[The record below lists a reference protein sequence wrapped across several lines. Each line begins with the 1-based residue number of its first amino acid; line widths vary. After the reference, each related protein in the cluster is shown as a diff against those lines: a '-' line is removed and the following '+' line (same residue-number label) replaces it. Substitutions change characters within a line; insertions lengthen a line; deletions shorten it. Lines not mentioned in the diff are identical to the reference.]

1 MPNQKPRVL
10 IADKM
15 SPSATEVF
23 KNRGVDVDVIT
34 GLEKDE
40 LIKIIGDYDGLAV
53 RSSTRP
59 DAEIIAAAKNLKVI
73 GRAGIGVD
81 NIDIKASTD
90 RGVVV
95 MNTPFGN
102 AITTAEH
109 AIAMLFSA
117 ARQIPSASARTQN
130 GEWPKSDFKGV
141 ELFNKTLG
149 LIGCGNIGTLVA
161 ERALGLKMKVIA
173 FDPYLTEERAVK
185 LGVEKVELDALFQ
198 RADAI
203 TLHTPLVESTKNIVN
218 RKRLGM
224 TKKGVIIVNCARG
237 GLVDE
242 EALKDALDAGHVR
255 AAALDVF
262 AVEPAKQHPLFGTP
276 NFIATP
282 HLGASTLEAQENVAV
297 QVAEQMADYLLTG
310 AVSNALNTPSIS
322 AEEAPR
328 LKPWVDLA
336 DKIGTLMGQLLHSP
350 VKAVEITY
358 KGGITELNNKPMTAA
373 ALAGLLKN
381 AMPEANM
388 VSAPVLAKERGI
400 ELTESYVDEAERAE
414 SLIRVTV
421 TTAERKFAIVGT
433 IYRGEPRI
441 VRLFGVPMDAAFAK
455 DMLYIRNDD
464 RPGFVGKLGQL
475 LGDAKVNIATFSMG
489 RMEQGGEAVC
499 LVAIDGCA
507 DEATLEAIRD
517 IEQVKIVDPVCL

>member
-1 MPNQKPRVL
+1 MPRVL

-15 SPSATEVF
+15 SPSATDVF

-34 GLEKDE
+34 GLSKEE
-40 LIKIIGDYDGLAV
+40 LIKIIPDYDGLAV

-59 DAEIIAAAKNLKVI
+59 DAEIIALATNLKVI

-81 NIDIKASTD
+81 NIDIKAATD
-90 RGVVV
+90 RGIVV

-130 GEWPKSDFKGV
+130 GEWPKSDFKGT

-149 LIGCGNIGTLVA
+149 VIGCGNIGALVA

-173 FDPYLTEERAVK
+173 YDPYLTEERAVK
-185 LGVEKVELDALFQ
+185 LGVTKVELDEIFK

-203 TLHTPLVESTKNIVN
+203 TLHTPLTESTKGIVSKD
-218 RKRLGM
+218 RIAEL
-224 TKKGVIIVNCARG
+224 KKGAIIVNCARG

-242 EALKDALDAGHVR
+242 EALKDALESGHIR

-262 AVEPAKQHPLFGTP
+262 AVEPAKDNQLFGTP

-328 LKPWVDLA
+328 LKPWVDLS
-336 DKIGTLMGQLLHSP
+336 DKLGTMMGQLLRSP
-350 VKAVEITY
+350 VEAVELTF
-358 KGGITELNNKPMTAA
+358 KGGITDLNTKPMTAA
-373 ALAGLLKN
+373 ALAGLLKS
-381 AMPEANM
+381 AMPEANA
-388 VSAPVLAKERGI
+388 VSAPVLAKQRGI
-400 ELTESYVDEAERAE
+400 EVKESFVGEAERAE
-414 SLIRVTV
+414 SLIRLTV
-421 TTAERKFAIVGT
+421 ETEERKFAIVGT

-441 VRLFGVPMDAAFAK
+441 VRLFGVSMDAGFSEN
-455 DMLYIRNDD
+455 MLYVRNADK
-464 RPGFVGKLGQL
+464 PGFIGKLGQI
-475 LGDAKVNIATFSMG
+475 LGDNKINIATFSLG
-489 RMEQGGEAVC
+489 RMDQGGEAVC
-499 LVAIDGCA
+499 LVSVDGRVP
-507 DEATLEAIRD
+507 DNVITQIKATD
-517 IEQVKIVDPVCL
+517 HVKIVDAVSL

>member
-1 MPNQKPRVL
+1 MPKVL

-15 SPSATEVF
+15 SVAATEVF
-23 KNRGVDVDVIT
+23 KARGVDVDVIT
-34 GLEKDE
+34 GLSKDE
-40 LIKIIGDYDGLAV
+40 LIKIIPEYDGLAV

-59 DAEIIAAAKNLKVI
+59 DAEIIASAKNLKVI

-81 NIDIKASTD
+81 NIDIAAATD
-90 RGVVV
+90 QGVVV

-109 AIAMLFSA
+109 AIAMLLSA
-117 ARQIPSASARTQN
+117 ARQIPAASQRTQN
-130 GEWPKSDFKGV
+130 GEWPKSDFKGT

-149 LIGCGNIGTLVA
+149 LVGCGNIGSLVA

-185 LGVEKVELDALFQ
+185 LGVEKVELETLFR

-203 TLHTPLVESTKNIVN
+203 TLHTPLVESTKGIVS
-218 RKRLGM
+218 RERLAI
-224 TKKGVIIVNCARG
+224 TKKGIIIINCARG

-242 EALKDALDAGHVR
+242 DALKDALESGHVR

-262 AVEPAKQHPLFGTP
+262 EVEPAKENPLFGVK

-297 QVAEQMADYLLTG
+297 QVAEQISDYLLTG

-336 DKIGTLMGQLLHSP
+336 DKMGSLMGHLLHNP
-350 VKAVEITY
+350 VKKIELTY
-358 KGGITELNNKPMTAA
+358 KGAITKLNTTPMSAA

-381 AMPEANM
+381 AMPEVNM
-388 VSAPVLAKERGI
+388 VSAPVIAKERGI
-400 ELTESYVDEAERAE
+400 GLTESFIEEAERAE
-414 SLIRVTV
+414 SLIRITV
-421 TTAERKFAIVGT
+421 ETNERKFAIVGT
-433 IYRGEPRI
+433 IYRSEPRI
-441 VRLFGVPMDAAFAK
+441 VRLFGVPMDAAFSEN
-455 DMLYIRNDD
+455 MLYIRNDD
-464 RPGFVGKLGQL
+464 RPGFVGKLGNL
-475 LGDAKVNIATFSMG
+475 LGDANINIATFSMG

-499 LVAIDGCA
+499 LVSIDDQPSHSVCEKIA
-507 DEATLEAIRD
+507 Q
-517 IEQVKIVDPVCL
+517 IEQVKIVDSVQI

>member
-1 MPNQKPRVL
+1 MPKVL

-15 SPSATEVF
+15 SPSAMEVF

-34 GLEKDE
+34 GLNKDE
-40 LIKIIGDYDGLAV
+40 LMKIIPDYDGLAV

-59 DAEIIAAAKNLKVI
+59 DAEIITAAKNLKVI

-81 NIDIKASTD
+81 NIDIKAATD
-90 RGVVV
+90 HGVVV

-102 AITTAEH
+102 AVTTAEH

-117 ARQIPSASARTQN
+117 ARQIPSASTRTQN
-130 GEWPKSDFKGV
+130 GEWPKSDFKGT

-149 LIGCGNIGTLVA
+149 LIGCGNIGALVA

-173 FDPYLTEERAVK
+173 YDPYLTEERAVK

-218 RKRLGM
+218 RERLGM

-242 EALKDALDAGHVR
+242 EALKDALEAGHVR

-262 AVEPAKQHPLFGTP
+262 AVEPAKEHPLFGTP

-336 DKIGTLMGQLLHSP
+336 SKLGTLMGQLLHSP
-350 VKAVEITY
+350 AKNVELTFKGEITQ
-358 KGGITELNNKPMTAA
+358 LNTKPMSAA
-373 ALAGLLKN
+373 ALAGLLKT

-400 ELTESYVDEAERAE
+400 EVKESYINEAERAD
-414 SLIRVTV
+414 SLIRLTV
-421 TTAERKFAIVGT
+421 ETTERKFAIVGT

-441 VRLFGVPMDAAFAK
+441 VRLFGVPMDAAFSEN
-455 DMLYIRNDD
+455 MLYIRNDD
-464 RPGFVGKLGQL
+464 RPGFVGKLGNL
-475 LGDAKVNIATFSMG
+475 LGDAKINIATFSMG

-499 LVAIDGCA
+499 LVSVDDCPPASVCEEIA
-507 DEATLEAIRD
+507 A
-517 IEQVKIVDPVCL
+517 IEQVKIVDAVCL

>member
-1 MPNQKPRVL
+1 MPKVL

-15 SPSATEVF
+15 SVAATEVF
-23 KNRGVDVDVIT
+23 KSRGVDVDVIT
-34 GLEKDE
+34 GLSKDE
-40 LIKIIGDYDGLAV
+40 LIKIIPEYDGLAV

-59 DAEIIAAAKNLKVI
+59 DAEIITAAANLKVI

-81 NIDIKASTD
+81 NIDIKAATD

-130 GEWPKSDFKGV
+130 GEWPKSDYKGM

-149 LIGCGNIGTLVA
+149 VIGCGNIGTLVA

-173 FDPYLTEERAVK
+173 FDPYLTPERAVK
-185 LGVEKVELDALFQ
+185 LGVEKVELDDLFK
-198 RADAI
+198 RANAI
-203 TLHTPLVESTKNIVN
+203 TLHTPLTEGTKGIVS
-218 RKRLGM
+218 RERLAM
-224 TKKGVIIVNCARG
+224 AKKGLIVVNCARG

-242 EALKDALDAGHVR
+242 EALKDALEASHVR

-262 AVEPAKQHPLFGTP
+262 AIEPAKENTLFGTP

-282 HLGASTLEAQENVAV
+282 HLGASTIEAQENVAV

-328 LKPWVDLA
+328 LKPFVDLA
-336 DKIGTLMGQLLHSP
+336 DKLGRLMGQLLHNP
-350 VKAVEITY
+350 IKNIDLTY
-358 KGGITELNNKPMTAA
+358 KGGITQLNTKPITAA
-373 ALAGLLKN
+373 ALSGVLKTV
-381 AMPEANM
+381 MPDVNM

-400 ELTESYVDEAERAE
+400 EVIESYTDEAERAE
-414 SLIRVTV
+414 SLIRLTV
-421 TTAERKFAIVGT
+421 ETDERKFAIVGT

-441 VRLFGVPMDAAFAK
+441 VRLFGVQMDAAFFEN
-455 DMLYIRNDD
+455 MLYVRNED
-464 RPGFVGKLGQL
+464 RPGFVGKLGQI
-475 LGDAKVNIATFSMG
+475 LGDANVNIATFSMG
-489 RMEQGGEAVC
+489 RMDEGGEAVC
-499 LVAIDGCA
+499 LVAIDGPLDA
-507 DEATLEAIRD
+507 ATKAN
-517 IEQVKIVDPVCL
+517 IENVPHVKIVDCVTL

>member
-1 MPNQKPRVL
+1 MPRVL

-34 GLEKDE
+34 GLSKDE

-117 ARQIPSASARTQN
+117 ARQIPSASVRTQN

-185 LGVEKVELDALFQ
+185 LGVEKVELDDLFK

-218 RKRLGM
+218 RERLGM
-224 TKKGVIIVNCARG
+224 TKKGIIIVNCARG

-242 EALKDALDAGHVR
+242 EALKDALEAGHVR

-262 AVEPAKQHPLFGTP
+262 AVEPAKEHPLFGTP

-336 DKIGTLMGQLLHSP
+336 SKLGTLMGQLLHSP
-350 VKAVEITY
+350 AKNVELTF
-358 KGGITELNNKPMTAA
+358 KGGITTLNRNPMSAA
-373 ALAGLLKN
+373 ALAGLLKT
-381 AMPEANM
+381 AMPEVNM

-400 ELTESYVDEAERAE
+400 EVKESYIEEAERAD
-414 SLIRVTV
+414 SLIRIMVETE
-421 TTAERKFAIVGT
+421 ERKFAIVGT

-441 VRLFGVPMDAAFAK
+441 VRLFGVQMDAAFSEN
-455 DMLYIRNDD
+455 MLYIRNDD
-464 RPGFVGKLGQL
+464 KPGFIGKLGNL
-475 LGDAKVNIATFSMG
+475 LGEAKINIATFSLG

-499 LVAIDGCA
+499 LVSVDDCPPADVCA
-507 DEATLEAIRD
+507 EIAA
-517 IEQVKIVDPVCL
+517 IEQVKIVDAVCL

>member
-1 MPNQKPRVL
+1 MPKVL

-15 SPSATEVF
+15 SVSAAEVF

-34 GLEKDE
+34 GLTKEE
-40 LIKIIGDYDGLAV
+40 LIKIIPEYDGLAV

-59 DAEIIAAAKNLKVI
+59 DAEIIAAAKDLKVI

-81 NIDIKASTD
+81 NIDIKAATD
-90 RGVVV
+90 NGVVV

-149 LIGCGNIGTLVA
+149 VIGCGNIGALVI
-161 ERALGLKMKVIA
+161 ERALGLKMKVIG
-173 FDPYLTEERAVK
+173 FDPYLTDERALK
-185 LGVEKVELDALFQ
+185 LGIEKVELDELFT

-203 TLHTPLVESTKNIVN
+203 TLHTPLVESTKNIVS
-218 RKRLGM
+218 KARLAQM
-224 TKKGVIIVNCARG
+224 KKGSIVVNCARG

-242 EALKDALDAGHVR
+242 EALKEALESGHIR

-262 AVEPAKQHPLFGTP
+262 AVEPAKTHELFGTK

-297 QVAEQMADYLLTG
+297 QVAEQMSDFLLTG
-310 AVSNALNTPSIS
+310 AVTNALNTPSIS

-328 LKPWVDLA
+328 LRPFVELA
-336 DKIGTLMGQLLHSP
+336 DKMGNLVGQLVDEAIST
-350 VKAVEITY
+350 VEITY
-358 KGGITELNNKPMTAA
+358 KGGITDLNTNPMTAA
-373 ALAGLLKN
+373 ALAGLLKR
-381 AMPEANM
+381 AMPEVNM
-388 VSAPVLAKERGI
+388 VNAPVFAQERGI
-400 ELTESYVDEAERAE
+400 EIKESYVDKAERAD
-414 SLIRVTV
+414 SLIRISVETDQ
-421 TTAERKFAIVGT
+421 RKFAVVGT
-433 IYRGEPRI
+433 IYRGEPRL
-441 VRLFGVPMDAAFAK
+441 VRLFGVPVDAGFA
-455 DMLYIRNDD
+455 DHMIYVRNEDK
-464 RPGFVGKLGQL
+464 PGFIGALGSI
-475 LGDAKVNIATFSMG
+475 LGANKVNIATFSLG
-489 RMEQGGEAVC
+489 RMDDGTPEAVC
-499 LVAIDGCA
+499 LVSVDSPISDKVA
-507 DEATLEAIRD
+507 DEIRD
-517 IEQVKIVDPVCL
+517 VDQVKRVNVIAL

>member
-1 MPNQKPRVL
+1 MPKVL

-15 SPSATEVF
+15 SVAATEVF
-23 KNRGVDVDVIT
+23 KSRGVDVDVIT
-34 GLEKDE
+34 GLSKDE
-40 LIKIIGDYDGLAV
+40 LIKIIPEYDGLAV

-59 DAEIIAAAKNLKVI
+59 DAEIITAAANLKVI

-81 NIDIKASTD
+81 NIDINAATD

-117 ARQIPSASARTQN
+117 ARQIPSASARTQE
-130 GEWPKSDFKGV
+130 GEWPKSDYKGM

-149 LIGCGNIGTLVA
+149 VIGCGNIGALVA

-173 FDPYLTEERAVK
+173 FDPYLTPERAVK
-185 LGVEKVELDALFQ
+185 LGVEKVELDDLFK
-198 RADAI
+198 RAHAI
-203 TLHTPLVESTKNIVN
+203 TLHTPLVESTKGIVS
-218 RKRLGM
+218 RERLAM
-224 TKKGVIIVNCARG
+224 TKKGIIIVNCARG

-242 EALKDALDAGHVR
+242 DALKEALESGHVR

-262 AVEPAKQHPLFGTP
+262 AIEPAKENTLFGTP

-328 LKPWVDLA
+328 LKPFVDLA
-336 DKIGTLMGQLLHSP
+336 DKLGRLMGQLLHKP
-350 VKAVEITY
+350 LKNIELTF
-358 KGGITELNNKPMTAA
+358 KGSVTQLNTKPITAA
-373 ALAGLLKN
+373 ALSGVLKTV
-381 AMPEANM
+381 MPDVNM

-400 ELTESYVDEAERAE
+400 EVKESYVDEAERAE
-414 SLIRVTV
+414 SLIRLTV
-421 TTAERKFAIVGT
+421 ETDERKFAIVGT

-441 VRLFGVPMDAAFAK
+441 VRLFGVQMDAAFFEN
-455 DMLYIRNDD
+455 MLYVRNED
-464 RPGFVGKLGQL
+464 RPGFVGKLGQI
-475 LGDAKVNIATFSMG
+475 LGDANVNIATFSMG
-489 RMEQGGEAVC
+489 RMDQGGEAVC
-499 LVAIDGCA
+499 LVAIDGPL
-507 DEATLEAIRD
+507 DGATKAN
-517 IEQVKIVDPVCL
+517 IENVPHVKIVDCVTL

>member
-1 MPNQKPRVL
+1 MPKVL
-10 IADKM
+10 ISDKM
-15 SPSATEVF
+15 SASAMEVF

-34 GLEKDE
+34 GLSKDE
-40 LIKIIGDYDGLAV
+40 LIKVIPDYDGLAI
-53 RSSTRP
+53 RSSTTA
-59 DAEIIAAAKNLKVI
+59 DADIINAATNLKVI
-73 GRAGIGVD
+73 GRAGIGTD
-81 NIDIKASTD
+81 NIDKKAATA
-90 RGVVV
+90 RGIVV

-102 AITTAEH
+102 AVTTAEH

-117 ARQIPSASARTQN
+117 ARQIPAASARTQN

-149 LIGCGNIGTLVA
+149 IIGCGNIGALVA

-173 FDPYLTEERAVK
+173 FDPYLTPERAVK
-185 LGVEKVELDALFQ
+185 LGVEKVELDQLFR

-203 TLHTPLVESTKNIVN
+203 TLHTPLVDGTRGIVS
-218 RKRLGM
+218 REMLAI

-262 AVEPAKQHPLFGTP
+262 ETEPAKEHALFGTP

-297 QVAEQMADYLLTG
+297 QIAEQMADYLLTG

-322 AEEAPR
+322 ADEAPR
-328 LKPWVDLA
+328 LKPFVDLA
-336 DKIGTLMGQLLHSP
+336 QKLGTLMGQLLTDPIMS
-350 VKAVEITY
+350 AEFAY
-358 KGGITELNNKPMTAA
+358 KGEVTKLNTKPMTAA
-373 ALAGLLKN
+373 ALSGILRETMPDVN
-381 AMPEANM
+381 A
-388 VSAPVLAKERGI
+388 VSAPGLAADRGI
-400 ELTESYVDEAERAE
+400 EVKESFVDTAERAD
-414 SLIRVTV
+414 SLIRVAVQTK
-421 TTAERKFAIVGT
+421 ERVFAIVGT

-441 VRLFGVPMDAAFAK
+441 VRLFGVPMDAAFSDK
-455 DMLYIRNDD
+455 MLYVRNLDK
-464 RPGFVGKLGQL
+464 PGFVGSLGAL
-475 LGDAKVNIATFSMG
+475 LGDNDINIATFSMG

-499 LVAIDGCA
+499 LVSVDGDVGKDVKSAITKIPQVLIVNSV
-507 DEATLEAIRD
+507 TL
-517 IEQVKIVDPVCL
+517 

>member
-1 MPNQKPRVL
+1 MPKVL

-15 SPSATEVF
+15 SPSAMEVF

-34 GLEKDE
+34 GLSKDE
-40 LIKIIGDYDGLAV
+40 LIKIIPDYDGMAV

-59 DAEIIAAAKNLKVI
+59 DAEIITAAANLKVI

-81 NIDIKASTD
+81 NIDIKAATD

-109 AIAMLFSA
+109 AIAMLFAA
-117 ARQIPSASARTQN
+117 ARQIPSASTRTQN
-130 GEWPKSDFKGV
+130 GEWPKSDFKGT

-149 LIGCGNIGTLVA
+149 LIGCGNIGSLVA

-185 LGVEKVELDALFQ
+185 LGVEKVELETLFQ

-203 TLHTPLVESTKNIVN
+203 TLHTPLVESTKNIVS
-218 RKRLGM
+218 RKHLGM

-242 EALKDALDAGHVR
+242 EALKDALEAGHVR

-262 AVEPAKQHPLFGTP
+262 AVEPAKENPLFGTP

-310 AVSNALNTPSIS
+310 AVSNALNTPSIT

-336 DKIGTLMGQLLHSP
+336 DKLGSLTGQLLRGP
-350 VKAVEITY
+350 AKGLEITY
-358 KGGITELNNKPMTAA
+358 KGSVTKLNTSPMSTA
-373 ALAGLLKN
+373 ALAGLLKA
-381 AMPEANM
+381 AMPEVNM
-388 VSAPVLAKERGI
+388 VSAPVLAKERSI
-400 ELTESYVDEAERAE
+400 NLTESYVDEAERAE
-414 SLIRVTV
+414 SLIRLTV
-421 TTAERKFAIVGT
+421 QTEERKFAIVGT

-441 VRLFGVPMDAAFAK
+441 VRIFGVPMDAAFS
-455 DMLYIRNDD
+455 DNMLYVRNED
-464 RPGFVGKLGQL
+464 RPGFVGKLGNL
-475 LGDAKVNIATFSMG
+475 LGEANINIATFSMG
-489 RMEQGGEAVC
+489 RVEQGGDAVC
-499 LVAIDGCA
+499 LVSI
-507 DEATLEAIRD
+507 DEAPSAAFCKEIEAIAH
-517 IEQVKIVDPVCL
+517 VKIVDAVSL

>member
-1 MPNQKPRVL
+1 MPKVL

-15 SPSATEVF
+15 SPSAMEVF

-34 GLEKDE
+34 GLSKEE
-40 LIKIIGDYDGLAV
+40 LIKIIADYDGMAV

-59 DAEIIAAAKNLKVI
+59 DAEIITAAKNLKVI

-81 NIDIKASTD
+81 NIDIKAATD

-109 AIAMLFSA
+109 AIAMLFAA
-117 ARQIPSASARTQN
+117 ARQIPSASVRTQN
-130 GEWPKSDFKGV
+130 GEWPKSDFKGT
-141 ELFNKTLG
+141 ELFNKTFG
-149 LIGCGNIGTLVA
+149 LIGCGNIGSLVA

-185 LGVEKVELDALFQ
+185 LGVEKVELETLFQ

-203 TLHTPLVESTKNIVN
+203 TLHTPLVESTKNIVS
-218 RKRLGM
+218 RKHLGM

-242 EALKDALDAGHVR
+242 EALKDALETGHVR

-262 AVEPAKQHPLFGTP
+262 AVEPAKENPLFGTP

-310 AVSNALNTPSIS
+310 AVSNALNTPSIT

-336 DKIGTLMGQLLHSP
+336 DKLGSLTGQLLRGP
-350 VKAVEITY
+350 AKGLEITY
-358 KGGITELNNKPMTAA
+358 KGSVTKLNTKPMSTA
-373 ALAGLLKN
+373 ALAGLLKA
-381 AMPEANM
+381 AMPEVNM

-400 ELTESYVDEAERAE
+400 NLTESYIDEAERAE
-414 SLIRVTV
+414 SLIRLTV
-421 TTAERKFAIVGT
+421 ETEERKFAIVGT

-441 VRLFGVPMDAAFAK
+441 VRIFGVPMDAAFSEN
-455 DMLYIRNDD
+455 MLYVRNED
-464 RPGFVGKLGQL
+464 RPGFVGKLGNL
-475 LGDAKVNIATFSMG
+475 LGEANINIATFSMG
-489 RMEQGGEAVC
+489 RVEQGGDAVC
-499 LVAIDGCA
+499 LVSI
-507 DEATLEAIRD
+507 DEAPSAAFCKEIEAIAH
-517 IEQVKIVDPVCL
+517 VKIVDAVSL

>member
-1 MPNQKPRVL
+1 MPRVL

-34 GLEKDE
+34 GLSKDE
-40 LIKIIGDYDGLAV
+40 LIKIIPDYDGLAV

-73 GRAGIGVD
+73 GRAGIGTD
-81 NIDIKASTD
+81 NIDKKAATD
-90 RGVVV
+90 RGIVV

-109 AIAMLFSA
+109 AIAMIFSA
-117 ARQIPSASARTQN
+117 ARQIPSASTRTQN

-141 ELFNKTLG
+141 ELYNKTLG
-149 LIGCGNIGTLVA
+149 VIGCGNIGSLLI
-161 ERALGLKMKVIA
+161 ERLKMKVIG
-173 FDPYLTEERAVK
+173 FDPYLTEERAID
-185 LGVEKVELDALFQ
+185 LGIEKVELDDIFK
-198 RADAI
+198 RSNFI
-203 TLHTPLVESTKNIVN
+203 TLHTPLVESTRGIVS
-218 RKRLGM
+218 RERLAM
-224 TKKGVIIVNCARG
+224 TKKGIVIVNCARG

-242 EALKDALDAGHVR
+242 EALKDALETGHVR

-262 AVEPAKQHPLFGTP
+262 EVEPAKENVLFGTK

-297 QVAEQMADYLLTG
+297 QIAEQMSDYLLTG
-310 AVSNALNTPSIS
+310 AVSNSLNTPSIS

-336 DKIGTLMGQLLHSP
+336 DNLGTLMGQLLHS
-350 VKAVEITY
+350 AIETVELTF
-358 KGGITELNNKPMTAA
+358 KGAITELNTKPMTAA

-400 ELTESYVDEAERAE
+400 DLTESYIDEAERAE
-414 SLIRVTV
+414 SLIRLTV
-421 TTAERKFAIVGT
+421 ETKERKFAIVGT

-441 VRLFGVPMDAAFAK
+441 VRLFGVQMDAGFAPH
-455 DMLYIRNDD
+455 MLYVRNEDK
-464 RPGFVGKLGQL
+464 PGFIGALGKI
-475 LGDAKVNIATFSMG
+475 LGDENVNIATFSLG
-489 RMEQGGEAVC
+489 RMEKLEEAVC
-499 LVAIDGCA
+499 LVSVDEPVSTDVQAKIKAIK
-507 DEATLEAIRD
+507 
-517 IEQVKIVDPVCL
+517 QVKIVNAVSL

>member
-1 MPNQKPRVL
+1 MPKVL

-15 SPSATEVF
+15 SNRAVEVF
-23 KNRGVDVDVIT
+23 KARGVDVDVIT
-34 GLEKDE
+34 GLSKDE
-40 LIKIIGDYDGLAV
+40 LMNIIGDYDGLAV

-59 DAEIIAAAKNLKVI
+59 DAEIIGQATNLKVI

-81 NIDIKASTD
+81 NIDIKAATD

-117 ARQIPSASARTQN
+117 ARQIPSASTRTQA
-130 GEWPKSDFKGV
+130 GEWPKSDYKGT

-149 LIGCGNIGTLVA
+149 IIGCGNIGALVA

-173 FDPYLTEERAVK
+173 FDPYLTPERAVE
-185 LGVEKVELDALFQ
+185 LGVQKVELDELFQ

-218 RKRLGM
+218 RERLGM
-224 TKKGVIIVNCARG
+224 SRKGLILVNCARG

-242 EALKDALDAGHVR
+242 EALKDALEAGHVR

-262 AVEPAKQHPLFGTP
+262 AVEPAKDHALFGTP
-276 NFIATP
+276 GFIATP
-282 HLGASTLEAQENVAV
+282 HLGASTNEAQENVAV

-310 AVSNALNTPSIS
+310 AISNAINTPSIS

-336 DKIGTLMGQLLHSP
+336 DKLGTMMGQLLHEPAKSI
-350 VKAVEITY
+350 EIVY
-358 KGGITELNNKPMTAA
+358 KGGITSLNTNPMSAA
-373 ALAGLLKN
+373 ALAGLLKA
-381 AMPEANM
+381 AMPEVNM

-400 ELTESYVDEAERAE
+400 ELTESYIDEAERAE
-414 SLIRVTV
+414 SLIRLTV
-421 TTAERKFAIVGT
+421 ETKARKFAIVGT

-441 VRLFGVPMDAAFAK
+441 VRLFGVPMDAAFAPN
-455 DMLYIRNDD
+455 MIYVRNDD
-464 RPGFVGKLGQL
+464 KPGFIGDLGGI
-475 LGDAKVNIATFSMG
+475 LGNAKVNIATFSLG

-499 LVAIDGCA
+499 LISVDGDVTDATADAIKAID
-507 DEATLEAIRD
+507 
-517 IEQVKIVDPVCL
+517 QVKIVDRVRL

>member
-1 MPNQKPRVL
+1 MPKVL

-15 SPSATEVF
+15 SVSATEVF
-23 KNRGVDVDVIT
+23 KNRGLDVDVIT
-34 GLEKDE
+34 GLSKDE
-40 LIKIIGDYDGLAV
+40 LIKIIPDYDGLAV

-90 RGVVV
+90 QGVVV

-117 ARQIPSASARTQN
+117 ARQIPAASSRTQN
-130 GEWPKSDFKGV
+130 GEWPKSDFKGI

-149 LIGCGNIGTLVA
+149 VIGCGNIGALVV

-173 FDPYLTEERAVK
+173 FDPYLTDERAIK
-185 LGVEKVELDALFQ
+185 LGVEKVELDVLFK
-198 RADAI
+198 RSDAI
-203 TLHTPLVESTKNIVN
+203 TLHTPLVESTKGIVS
-218 RKRLGM
+218 RERLAM
-224 TKKGVIIVNCARG
+224 AKKGMIIVNCARG

-242 EALKDALDAGHVR
+242 EALKEALESGHVR
-255 AAALDVF
+255 GAALDVF
-262 AVEPAKQHPLFGTP
+262 QVEPAKENILFGTP

-297 QVAEQMADYLLTG
+297 QVAEQMSDYLLTG

-336 DKIGTLMGQLLHSP
+336 DKLGRLMGQLLRSP
-350 VKAVEITY
+350 VQTVELTF
-358 KGGITELNNKPMTAA
+358 KGGITTLNTKPMSAA

-400 ELTESYVDEAERAE
+400 AVMESFIDEAERAE
-414 SLIRVTV
+414 SLIRLTV
-421 TTAERKFAIVGT
+421 ETTERKFAIVGT

-441 VRLFGVPMDAAFAK
+441 VRLFGVPMDAAFSEN
-455 DMLYIRNDD
+455 MLYIRNDD
-464 RPGFVGKLGQL
+464 KPGFVGKLGNL
-475 LGDAKVNIATFSMG
+475 LGEAKINIATFSMG
-489 RMEQGGEAVC
+489 RMARGGEAVC
-499 LVAIDGCA
+499 LVSIDDCA
-507 DEATLEAIRD
+507 PEEVCAKIEA
-517 IEQVKIVDPVCL
+517 IEQVKIVDAVCL

>member
-1 MPNQKPRVL
+1 MPKVL
-10 IADKM
+10 ISDKM
-15 SPSATEVF
+15 SPSAVEVF

-34 GLEKDE
+34 GQSKDE

-81 NIDIKASTD
+81 NIDIKAATD

-109 AIAMLFSA
+109 AIAMLFAA

-130 GEWPKSDFKGV
+130 GEWPKSDFKGT

-173 FDPYLTEERAVK
+173 YDPYLTEERAVK
-185 LGVEKVELDALFQ
+185 LGVTKVELDELFQ

-218 RKRLGM
+218 RERLGM

-242 EALKDALDAGHVR
+242 EALKDALEAGHVR

-262 AVEPAKQHPLFGTP
+262 AVEPAKQHALFGTP

-336 DKIGTLMGQLLHSP
+336 DKLGTLMGQLLHAPAQS
-350 VKAVEITY
+350 VEVTY
-358 KGGITELNNKPMTAA
+358 KGGITQLNTNPMSAA
-373 ALAGLLKN
+373 MLAGLLKT
-381 AMPEANM
+381 AMPEVNA
-388 VSAPVLAKERGI
+388 VSAPVLAKQRGI
-400 ELTESYVDEAERAE
+400 EIKESYIDEAERAE
-414 SLIRVTV
+414 SLIRIQVETD
-421 TTAERKFAIVGT
+421 ERKFAIVGT

-441 VRLFGVPMDAAFAK
+441 VRLFGVPMDAAFSPH
-455 DMLYIRNDD
+455 MLYVRNEDK
-464 RPGFVGKLGQL
+464 PGFIGKLGQI
-475 LGDAKVNIATFSMG
+475 LGDAKVNIATFSLG
-489 RMEQGGEAVC
+489 RVAEGEEAVC
-499 LVAIDGCA
+499 LVSVDASVSEDVV
-507 DEATLEAIRD
+507 
-517 IEQVKIVDPVCL
+517 EQIKSLDHVKIVDVVSF

>member
-1 MPNQKPRVL
+1 MPKVL

-15 SPSATEVF
+15 SVSAAEVF
-23 KNRGVDVDVIT
+23 KARGVDVDVIT
-34 GLEKDE
+34 GLSKDE
-40 LIKIIGDYDGLAV
+40 LIKIIPEYDGLAV
-53 RSSTRP
+53 RSSSRP
-59 DAEIIAAAKNLKVI
+59 DVEIIAAATNLKVI

-81 NIDIKASTD
+81 NIDIKAATD

-117 ARQIPSASARTQN
+117 ARQIPAASTRTQI

-149 LIGCGNIGTLVA
+149 VIGCGNIGALVA

-173 FDPYLTEERAVK
+173 FDPYLTAERAVK
-185 LGVEKVELDALFQ
+185 LGVEKVDLDTLFK

-203 TLHTPLVESTKNIVN
+203 TLHTPLTDTTRGIVSKEN
-218 RKRLGM
+218 LAK
-224 TKKGVIIVNCARG
+224 TKKGVIVVNCARG

-242 EALKDALDAGHVR
+242 DALKDALDSGHVR

-262 AVEPAKQHPLFGTP
+262 AVEPATTNPLFGTK

-310 AVSNALNTPSIS
+310 AVTNALNMPSIS

-328 LKPWVDLA
+328 LRPFVDLA
-336 DKIGTLMGQLLHSP
+336 EKMGAMMGQLLEAP
-350 VKAVEITY
+350 IKGVEFTY
-358 KGGITELNNKPMTAA
+358 KGAVTKLNTTPMTAA
-373 ALAGLLKN
+373 ALAGLMRSI
-381 AMPEANM
+381 MPDVNM
-388 VSAPVLAKERGI
+388 VSAPGLAKESGI
-400 ELTESYVDEAERAE
+400 EVKDSFVDTSERAE
-414 SLIRVTV
+414 SLIRIHVE
-421 TTAERKFAIVGT
+421 TTERKYVIVGT

-441 VRLFGVPMDAAFAK
+441 VRLFGVPMDAGFAPH
-455 DMLYIRNDD
+455 MLYVRNEDK
-464 RPGFVGKLGQL
+464 PGFIGTLGKI
-475 LGDAKVNIATFSMG
+475 LGDGNVNIATFSLG
-489 RMEQGGEAVC
+489 RMDNGLEEAVC
-499 LVAIDGCA
+499 LVSVDGPVP
-507 DEATLEAIRD
+507 LD
-517 IEQVKIVDPVCL
+517 IQAQIKAVNQVKIVNTVSL

>member
-1 MPNQKPRVL
+1 MPRVL

-34 GLEKDE
+34 GLSKDE

-117 ARQIPSASARTQN
+117 ARQIPSASVRTQN

-185 LGVEKVELDALFQ
+185 LGVEKVELDDLFK

-218 RKRLGM
+218 RERLGM
-224 TKKGVIIVNCARG
+224 TKKGIIIVNCARG

-242 EALKDALDAGHVR
+242 EALKDALEAGHVR

-262 AVEPAKQHPLFGTP
+262 AVEPAKEHPLFGTP

-336 DKIGTLMGQLLHSP
+336 SKLGTLMGQLLHSP
-350 VKAVEITY
+350 AKNVELTF
-358 KGGITELNNKPMTAA
+358 KGGITTLNTNPMSAA
-373 ALAGLLKN
+373 ALAGLLKT
-381 AMPEANM
+381 AMPEVNM

-400 ELTESYVDEAERAE
+400 EVKESYIEEAERAD
-414 SLIRVTV
+414 SLIRIMVETE
-421 TTAERKFAIVGT
+421 ERKFAIVGT

-441 VRLFGVPMDAAFAK
+441 VRLFGVQMDAAFSEN
-455 DMLYIRNDD
+455 MLYIRNDD
-464 RPGFVGKLGQL
+464 KPGFIGKLGNL
-475 LGDAKVNIATFSMG
+475 LGEAKINIATFSLG

-499 LVAIDGCA
+499 LVSVDDCPPADVCA
-507 DEATLEAIRD
+507 EIAA
-517 IEQVKIVDPVCL
+517 IEQVKIVDAVCL

>member
-1 MPNQKPRVL
+1 MPRVL

-34 GLEKDE
+34 GLSKDE

-161 ERALGLKMKVIA
+161 ERAQGLKMKVIA
-173 FDPYLTEERAVK
+173 FDPYLTEERAIK

-203 TLHTPLVESTKNIVN
+203 TLHTPLVEGTKNIVN
-218 RKRLGM
+218 RERLGM
-224 TKKGVIIVNCARG
+224 TKKGIIIVNCARG

-242 EALKDALDAGHVR
+242 EALKDALEAGHVR

-262 AVEPAKQHPLFGTP
+262 AIEPAKQHPLFGTP

-328 LKPWVDLA
+328 LRPFVDLA
-336 DKIGTLMGQLLHSP
+336 DKLGTMMGQLLRSP
-350 VKAVEITY
+350 VKGIEITY
-358 KGGITELNNKPMTAA
+358 KGAVTKLNTNPMSAA
-373 ALAGLLKN
+373 ALSGLLKV
-381 AMPEANM
+381 AMPEVNM

-400 ELTESYVDEAERAE
+400 TVTESYVDEAERAE
-414 SLIRVTV
+414 SLIRLTV
-421 TTAERKFAIVGT
+421 ETAERKFAIVGT

-441 VRLFGVPMDAAFAK
+441 VRLFGVPMDAAF
-455 DMLYIRNDD
+455 DPNMIYVRNEDKA
-464 RPGFVGKLGQL
+464 GFIGELGGI
-475 LGDAKVNIATFSMG
+475 LGDAKVNIATFYLG
-489 RMEQGGEAVC
+489 RMKDVNEAVC
-499 LVAIDGCA
+499 LVSVDGEVPAHVVEKIRAID
-507 DEATLEAIRD
+507 
-517 IEQVKIVDPVCL
+517 QVKIVDALSL

>member
-1 MPNQKPRVL
+1 MPKVL
-10 IADKM
+10 ISDKM
-15 SPSATEVF
+15 SAAATQVF

-34 GLEKDE
+34 GLSKEE
-40 LIKIIGDYDGLAV
+40 LINIIPEYDGLAV
-53 RSSTRP
+53 RSTTRP
-59 DAEIIAAAKNLKVI
+59 DAEIIAAATNLKVI

-81 NIDIKASTD
+81 NVDIKAATD

-117 ARQIPSASARTQN
+117 ARQIPAASGRTQN

-149 LIGCGNIGTLVA
+149 IIGCGNIGALVA

-173 FDPYLTEERAVK
+173 FDPYLTPERAVK
-185 LGVEKVELDALFQ
+185 LGVEKVELDTLFQ

-203 TLHTPLVESTKNIVN
+203 TLHTPLVEGTKGIVS
-218 RKRLGM
+218 RERLGM

-262 AVEPAKQHPLFGTP
+262 AVEPAKTHPLFGTP

-328 LKPWVDLA
+328 LKPFVDLA
-336 DKIGTLMGQLLHSP
+336 DKLGTMTGQLLHDPITSI
-350 VKAVEITY
+350 ELTY
-358 KGGITELNNKPMTAA
+358 KGAVTQLNTKPMTAA
-373 ALAGLLKN
+373 ALSGLLKA
-381 AMPEANM
+381 AMPDVNM
-388 VSAPVLAKERGI
+388 VSAPVLAKERGLEI
-400 ELTESYVDEAERAE
+400 TESYVDEAERAE
-414 SLIRVTV
+414 SLIRLAV
-421 TTAERKFAIVGT
+421 TTAKRKFVVVGT

-441 VRLFGVPMDAAFAK
+441 VRLFGVPMDAAFSPH
-455 DMLYIRNDD
+455 MIYVRNEDK
-464 RPGFVGKLGQL
+464 PGFIGKLGAV
-475 LGDAKVNIATFSMG
+475 LGNNKVNIATFSLG
-489 RMEQGGEAVC
+489 RMDMGDEAVC
-499 LVAIDGCA
+499 LVSVDGNVTDTVA
-507 DEATLEAIRD
+507 QEIRD
-517 IEQVKIVDPVCL
+517 LDNVKIVDVVSL

>member
-1 MPNQKPRVL
+1 MPKVL
-10 IADKM
+10 ISDKM
-15 SPSATEVF
+15 SASAMEVF

-34 GLEKDE
+34 GLSKDE
-40 LIKIIGDYDGLAV
+40 LIKIIPDYDGLAI
-53 RSSTRP
+53 RSSTTA
-59 DAEIIAAAKNLKVI
+59 DADIINAATNLKVI
-73 GRAGIGVD
+73 GRAGIGTD
-81 NIDIKASTD
+81 NIDKTAATA
-90 RGVVV
+90 RGIVV

-102 AITTAEH
+102 AVTTAEH

-117 ARQIPSASARTQN
+117 ARQIPAASARTQN

-149 LIGCGNIGTLVA
+149 IIGCGNIGALVA

-173 FDPYLTEERAVK
+173 FDPYLTPERAVK
-185 LGVEKVELDALFQ
+185 LGVEKVELEQLFR

-203 TLHTPLVESTKNIVN
+203 TLHTPLVDGTRGIVS
-218 RKRLGM
+218 REMLAI

-262 AVEPAKQHPLFGTP
+262 VTEPAKEHALFGTP

-297 QVAEQMADYLLTG
+297 QIAEQMADYLLSG

-322 AEEAPR
+322 ADEAPR
-328 LKPWVDLA
+328 LKPFVDLA
-336 DKIGTLMGQLLHSP
+336 QKLGTMMGQLLSDP
-350 VKAVEITY
+350 IMSAEFAY
-358 KGGITELNNKPMTAA
+358 KGEVTKLNTKPMTAA
-373 ALAGLLKN
+373 ALSGILRETMPDVN
-381 AMPEANM
+381 A
-388 VSAPVLAKERGI
+388 VSAPGLAAERGI
-400 ELTESYVDEAERAE
+400 EVKESYVDTAERAD
-414 SLIRVTV
+414 SLIRITV
-421 TTAERKFAIVGT
+421 QTKERVFAIVGT

-441 VRLFGVPMDAAFAK
+441 VRLFGVPMDAAFSDK
-455 DMLYIRNDD
+455 MLYVRNSDK
-464 RPGFVGKLGQL
+464 PGFVGALGKL
-475 LGDAKVNIATFSMG
+475 LGDNDINIATFSMG

-499 LVAIDGCA
+499 LVSVDGEVSKEVKAAIKSIPQVLIVNSV
-507 DEATLEAIRD
+507 TL
-517 IEQVKIVDPVCL
+517 

>member
-1 MPNQKPRVL
+1 MPKVL

-15 SPSATEVF
+15 SNRAVEVF
-23 KNRGVDVDVIT
+23 KARGVDVDVIT
-34 GLEKDE
+34 GLSKDE
-40 LIKIIGDYDGLAV
+40 LMNIIGDYDGLAV

-59 DAEIIAAAKNLKVI
+59 DLEIIGQATNLKVI

-81 NIDIKASTD
+81 NIDIKAATD

-109 AIAMLFSA
+109 AIAMLFAA
-117 ARQIPSASARTQN
+117 ARQIPKASERTQN
-130 GEWPKSDFKGV
+130 GEWPKSDYKGT

-149 LIGCGNIGTLVA
+149 VIGCGNIGALVA

-173 FDPYLTEERAVK
+173 FDPYLTEERARK
-185 LGVEKVELDALFQ
+185 IGVEKVELDTLFQ

-218 RKRLGM
+218 RERLGM
-224 TKKGVIIVNCARG
+224 TRKGLILVNCARG

-242 EALKDALDAGHVR
+242 EALKDALEAGHVR

-262 AVEPAKQHPLFGTP
+262 AVEPAKAHPLFGTP
-276 NFIATP
+276 GFIATP
-282 HLGASTLEAQENVAV
+282 HLGASTNEAQENVAV

-310 AVSNALNTPSIS
+310 AISNAINTPSIT

-328 LKPWVDLA
+328 LKPWVDLS
-336 DKIGTLMGQLLHSP
+336 DKLGTMMGQLLHEPAKSI
-350 VKAVEITY
+350 EITY
-358 KGGITELNNKPMTAA
+358 KGGITQLNTNPLSAA
-373 ALAGLLKN
+373 ALAGMLKA
-381 AMPEANM
+381 AMPDVNM

-400 ELTESYVDEAERAE
+400 ELTESYVNEAERAE
-414 SLIRVTV
+414 SLIRITV
-421 TTAERKFAIVGT
+421 ETAVRKFAIVGT

-441 VRLFGVPMDAAFAK
+441 VRLFGVPMDAAFSPS
-455 DMLYIRNDD
+455 MIYVRNEDK
-464 RPGFVGKLGQL
+464 PGFIGEVGRVLGE
-475 LGDAKVNIATFSMG
+475 AKTNIATFSLG
-489 RMEQGGEAVC
+489 RQDEGGEAVC
-499 LVAIDGCA
+499 LISVDGVVSDDTVAAIQAID
-507 DEATLEAIRD
+507 
-517 IEQVKIVDPVCL
+517 QVKIVDRVTL

>member
-1 MPNQKPRVL
+1 MPKVL

-15 SPSATEVF
+15 SPSAMEVF
-23 KNRGVDVDVIT
+23 KNRGVDIDVIT
-34 GLEKDE
+34 GLSKEE
-40 LIKIIGDYDGLAV
+40 LIKIIADYDGLAV

-59 DAEIIAAAKNLKVI
+59 DAEIITAAKNLKVI

-81 NIDIKASTD
+81 NIDIKAATD
-90 RGVVV
+90 NGVVV

-130 GEWPKSDFKGV
+130 GEWPKSDFKGT

-149 LIGCGNIGTLVA
+149 LIGCGNIGALVA
-161 ERALGLKMKVIA
+161 DRALGLKMKVVA
-173 FDPYLTEERAVK
+173 YDPYLTEERAVK
-185 LGVEKVELDALFQ
+185 LGVEKVELDTLFQ

-218 RKRLGM
+218 RERLGM
-224 TKKGVIIVNCARG
+224 TKKGVIIVNCARV

-242 EALKDALDAGHVR
+242 EALKDALEAGHVR

-262 AVEPAKQHPLFGTP
+262 AVEPAKEHPLFGTP

-297 QVAEQMADYLLTG
+297 QVAEQMADYLLSG

-336 DKIGTLMGQLLHSP
+336 SKLGTLMGQLLHSP
-350 VKAVEITY
+350 AKNVELTFKGEITQ
-358 KGGITELNNKPMTAA
+358 LNTKPMSAA
-373 ALAGLLKN
+373 ALAGLLKT

-400 ELTESYVDEAERAE
+400 EVKESYINEAERAD
-414 SLIRVTV
+414 SLIRLTV
-421 TTAERKFAIVGT
+421 ETTERKFAIVGT

-441 VRLFGVPMDAAFAK
+441 VRLFGVPMDAAFSEN
-455 DMLYIRNDD
+455 MLYIRNDD
-464 RPGFVGKLGQL
+464 RPGFVGKLGNL
-475 LGDAKVNIATFSMG
+475 LGDAKINIATFSMG

-499 LVAIDGCA
+499 LVSVDDCPSASVCKEIA
-507 DEATLEAIRD
+507 A
-517 IEQVKIVDPVCL
+517 IEQVKIVDAVCL

>member
-1 MPNQKPRVL
+1 MPKVL

-15 SPSATEVF
+15 SPSAMEVF

-34 GLEKDE
+34 GLSKDE
-40 LIKIIGDYDGLAV
+40 LIKIIPDYDGMAV

-59 DAEIIAAAKNLKVI
+59 DAEIITAATNLKVI

-81 NIDIKASTD
+81 NIDIKAATD

-109 AIAMLFSA
+109 AIAMLFAA
-117 ARQIPSASARTQN
+117 ARQIPSASTRTQN
-130 GEWPKSDFKGV
+130 GEWPKSDFKGT

-149 LIGCGNIGTLVA
+149 LIGCGNIGSLVA

-185 LGVEKVELDALFQ
+185 LGVEKVELETLFQ

-203 TLHTPLVESTKNIVN
+203 TLHTPLVESTKNIVS
-218 RKRLGM
+218 RKHLGM

-242 EALKDALDAGHVR
+242 EALKDALEAGHVR

-262 AVEPAKQHPLFGTP
+262 AVEPAKENPLFGTP

-310 AVSNALNTPSIS
+310 AVSNALNTPSIT

-336 DKIGTLMGQLLHSP
+336 DKLGSLTGQLLRGP
-350 VKAVEITY
+350 AKGLEITY
-358 KGGITELNNKPMTAA
+358 KGSVTKLNTSPMSTA
-373 ALAGLLKN
+373 ALAGLLKT
-381 AMPEANM
+381 AMPEVNM
-388 VSAPVLAKERGI
+388 VSAPVLAKERSI
-400 ELTESYVDEAERAE
+400 NLTESYVDEAERAE
-414 SLIRVTV
+414 SLIRLTV
-421 TTAERKFAIVGT
+421 QTEERKFAIVGT

-441 VRLFGVPMDAAFAK
+441 VRIFGVPMDAAFS
-455 DMLYIRNDD
+455 DNMLYVRNED
-464 RPGFVGKLGQL
+464 RPGFVGKLGNL
-475 LGDAKVNIATFSMG
+475 LGEANINIATFSMG
-489 RMEQGGEAVC
+489 RVEQGGDAVC
-499 LVAIDGCA
+499 LVSI
-507 DEATLEAIRD
+507 DEAPSAAFCKEIEAIAH
-517 IEQVKIVDPVCL
+517 VKIVDAVSL

>member
-1 MPNQKPRVL
+1 MPKVL

-15 SPSATEVF
+15 SPSAMEVF

-34 GLEKDE
+34 GLSKDE
-40 LIKIIGDYDGLAV
+40 LIKIIPDYDGMAV

-59 DAEIIAAAKNLKVI
+59 DAEIITAATNLKVI

-81 NIDIKASTD
+81 NIDIKAATD

-109 AIAMLFSA
+109 AIAMLFAA
-117 ARQIPSASARTQN
+117 ARQIPSASTRTQN
-130 GEWPKSDFKGV
+130 GEWPKSDFKGT

-149 LIGCGNIGTLVA
+149 LIGCGNIGSLVA

-185 LGVEKVELDALFQ
+185 LGVEKVELETLFQ

-203 TLHTPLVESTKNIVN
+203 TLHTPLVESTKNIVS
-218 RKRLGM
+218 RKHLGM

-242 EALKDALDAGHVR
+242 EALKDALEAGHVR

-262 AVEPAKQHPLFGTP
+262 AVEPAKENPLFGTP

-310 AVSNALNTPSIS
+310 AVSNALNTPSIT

-336 DKIGTLMGQLLHSP
+336 DKLGSLTGQLLRGP
-350 VKAVEITY
+350 AKGLEITY
-358 KGGITELNNKPMTAA
+358 KGSVTKLNTSPMSTA
-373 ALAGLLKN
+373 ALAGLLKA
-381 AMPEANM
+381 AMPEVNM

-400 ELTESYVDEAERAE
+400 NLTESYVDEAERAE
-414 SLIRVTV
+414 SLIRLTV
-421 TTAERKFAIVGT
+421 QTEERKFAIVGT

-441 VRLFGVPMDAAFAK
+441 VRIFGVPMDAAFS
-455 DMLYIRNDD
+455 DNMLYVRNED
-464 RPGFVGKLGQL
+464 RPGFVGKLGNL
-475 LGDAKVNIATFSMG
+475 LGEANINIATFSMG
-489 RMEQGGEAVC
+489 RVEQGGDAVC
-499 LVAIDGCA
+499 LVSI
-507 DEATLEAIRD
+507 DEAPSAAFCKEIEAIAH
-517 IEQVKIVDPVCL
+517 VKIVDAVSL